1 MDTYNSKYYEPLE
14 QMMAIRHQYMSKI
27 LRDHSGQDIYEFFKN
42 KKILG
47 YATDVIKGEFEEKF
61 NSTNEK
67 NLHIYICRFLKN
79 RSISRALAS
88 KWLITM
94 LNNKELKIIKLD
106 IDRNKQKQIIY
117 LKKIKIILL
126 KIKVSKS

>member
-1 MDTYNSKYYEPLE
+1 MTLSLNIGNFFNDSSNHALVDELRKRNTEES
-14 QMMAIRHQYMSKI
+14 I
-27 LRDHSGQDIYEFFKN
+27 L
-42 KKILG
+42 
-47 YATDVIKGEFEEKF
+47 EFEKRF

-94 LNNKELKIIKLD
+94 INDKESKINFLK
-106 IDRNKQKQIIY
+106 NQ
-117 LKKIKIILL
+117 
-126 KIKVSKS
+126 

>member
-1 MDTYNSKYYEPLE
+1 MTLSLNIGKFFNDSSTHALVDELRKRNTEEL
-14 QMMAIRHQYMSKI
+14 I
-27 LRDHSGQDIYEFFKN
+27 L
-42 KKILG
+42 
-47 YATDVIKGEFEEKF
+47 EFEEKF

-94 LNNKELKIIKLD
+94 INDKESKINSLK
-106 IDRNKQKQIIY
+106 N
-117 LKKIKIILL
+117 
-126 KIKVSKS
+126 

>member
-1 MDTYNSKYYEPLE
+1 MTLSLNIGNFFNDSSNHALVDELRKRNTEES
-14 QMMAIRHQYMSKI
+14 I
-27 LRDHSGQDIYEFFKN
+27 L
-42 KKILG
+42 
-47 YATDVIKGEFEEKF
+47 EFEEKF

-94 LNNKELKIIKLD
+94 INDKELKI
-106 IDRNKQKQIIY
+106 NS
-117 LKKIKIILL
+117 LKN
-126 KIKVSKS
+126 

>member
-1 MDTYNSKYYEPLE
+1 MTLSLNIEEIFNDSSSHALVDELRKRTSEE
-14 QMMAIRHQYMSKI
+14 EI
-27 LRDHSGQDIYEFFKN
+27 L
-42 KKILG
+42 
-47 YATDVIKGEFEEKF
+47 EFEEKF

-94 LNNKELKIIKLD
+94 LNNKELKIEA
-106 IDRNKQKQIIY
+106 
-117 LKKIKIILL
+117 LKN
-126 KIKVSKS
+126 

>member
-1 MDTYNSKYYEPLE
+1 MTLSLNIGEIFNDSSSHALVDELRKRTSEE
-14 QMMAIRHQYMSKI
+14 EI
-27 LRDHSGQDIYEFFKN
+27 L
-42 KKILG
+42 
-47 YATDVIKGEFEEKF
+47 EFEEKF

-94 LNNKELKIIKLD
+94 LNNKELKIEA
-106 IDRNKQKQIIY
+106 
-117 LKKIKIILL
+117 LKN
-126 KIKVSKS
+126 